1 MVLTAQRNVGATP
14 QRAAQA
20 AQAVQLVC
28 FPAGGAAVALPLE
41 RVPEVV
47 SLSGAAAS
55 APRGWVG
62 TLVRGDRPVPV
73 ADLAFLLGLPRAT
86 RGAATRAVLLGG
98 GRAGDPLGLA
108 RFGVAADEAPTVV
121 TVPRADF
128 QPLSPAAG
136 PVARTFVTAVLVR
149 EQAGPDARGEGE
161 EPAELTLVLDADA
174 IATALEAGVTRAE
187 GGAIAGLRALPRQPA
202 GDLVPARG
210 RDAGW
215 AGLAAAGREPTW
227 PRQVLALSPL
237 SPGGVDRPVLPAVP
251 LEWVR
256 EVIPY
261 RGAHAVPH
269 APAGLAGLVVWRGRA
284 LAALDLGRVLGD
296 APEAFAPGARLLI
309 VGPPGGE
316 AVGALVVPGVR
327 GLLTLDAPAGP
338 AAPRLPDG
346 LARAV
351 VAAVPRPEGMVAILD
366 VAALLRE
373 PRPAG

>member
-1 MVLTAQRNVGATP
+1 
-14 QRAAQA
+14 
-20 AQAVQLVC
+20 LVC
-28 FPAGGAAVALPLE
+28 FTAGGAAVALPLE

-86 RGAATRAVLLGG
+86 PVVAPRAVLLGA
-98 GRAGDPLGLA
+98 GRPASLLGVA
-108 RFGVAADEAPTVV
+108 RYGVAADDAPTVV

-149 EQAGPDARGEGE
+149 EQARPGGRGESE

-174 IATALEAGVTRAE
+174 IAAALEPGVTRAE
-187 GGAIAGLRALPRQPA
+187 GGAIAGLRALPREPA
-202 GDLVPARG
+202 KDLIAARD

-215 AGLAAAGREPTW
+215 TGLATVGHAPTW

-237 SPGGVDRPVLPAVP
+237 SAGGVDMPVLPVLPVVP

-269 APAGLAGLVVWRGRA
+269 APPGLAGLVVWRGRA
-284 LAALDLGRVLGD
+284 LAALDLARVLGD
-296 APEAFAPGARLLI
+296 APEAVAPGARLLI

-338 AAPRLPDG
+338 AAPRLPG
-346 LARAV
+346 ALARVA
-351 VAAVPRPEGMVAILD
+351 VAAAPRLGGTVALLD